1 MPRYPVNSVPEAIE
15 AIRQGGMVIV
25 VDDESRENE
34 GDLVIAAR
42 FATPDAINFM
52 AQHGRGLICVPMA
65 AEWLDRLKLPPMV
78 EVSEDSMKTAFTVS
92 VDARDGITTGISAH
106 DRARTVAVLANPD
119 SKPEDLVRPGH
130 IFPLRAKPGG
140 VLRRPGHTEA
150 SVDLAVL
157 AGLEPVAVI
166 CEIMNPD
173 GTMARMDDL
182 LAFQQVHH
190 LPLITIQDLI
200 RYRLAQ
206 ETLYVREAEATLP
219 TRYGVF
225 RAVAYTEK
233 LNGATHLALIMGNI
247 ADGRPVLTRVHSEC
261 LTGDVFG
268 SFRCDCGEQLDQA
281 LRQIAEEGRG
291 CLLYMRQEGRGIGL
305 ANKIKAYALQE
316 QGMDTVT
323 ANLALGFPPD
333 MRDYGVGAQILRDL
347 GIREIRLLT
356 NNPDKYYALEGYGL
370 TIVDRVPIAV
380 DSRPENAAYLR
391 TKREK
396 MGHWITSLK
405 E

>member
-1 MPRYPVNSVPEAIE
+1 MTDRSLNSVEEAIA
-15 AIRQGGMVIV
+15 AIRAGQMVIV

-34 GDLVIAAR
+34 GDLVVAAR
-42 FATPDAINFM
+42 HATAETINFM
-52 AQHGRGLICVPMA
+52 TQYGRGLVCVPMES
-65 AEWLDRLKLPPMV
+65 EWLDRLHLPPMV

-92 VDARDGITTGISAH
+92 VDARRNVTTGISAQ
-106 DRARTVAVLANPD
+106 DRAETVGVLCNPD
-119 SKPEDLVRPGH
+119 SKPDDLVRPGH
-130 IFPLRAKPGG
+130 MFPLRAKPGG

-150 SVDLAVL
+150 SVDLAKL
-157 AGLEPVAVI
+157 AGFEPVAVI
-166 CEIMNPD
+166 CEIMKAD
-173 GTMARMDDL
+173 GTMARFPDL
-182 LAFQQVHH
+182 AAFHDTHQ
-190 LPLITIQDLI
+190 LPLISIQDLV
-200 RYRLAQ
+200 RYRLQ
-206 ETLYVREAEATLP
+206 QDNLFVREAEATLP
-219 TRYGVF
+219 TRYGTF

-233 LNGATHLALIMGNI
+233 LNGAPHLALVMGNV
-247 ADGRPVLTRVHSEC
+247 ADGQPVLTRVHSEC

-316 QGMDTVT
+316 SGMDTVA

-347 GIREIRLLT
+347 GITQIKLLT

-370 TIVDRVPIAV
+370 TIVDRVPIHV
-380 DSRPENAAYLR
+380 PSRPENHDYL
-391 TKREK
+391 TVKKEK
-396 MGHWITSLK
+396 MGHWI
-405 E
+405 

>member
-1 MPRYPVNSVPEAIE
+1 MSDPSFSRVEEAIQ
-15 AIRQGGMVIV
+15 AIQQGQMIIV

-42 FATPDAINFM
+42 YATPDAINFM
-52 AQHGRGLICVPMA
+52 AQYGRGLICVPMA
-65 AEWLDRLKLPPMV
+65 AKWLDRLKLPPMV

-92 VDARDGITTGISAH
+92 VDARHDTTTGISAH
-106 DRARTVAVLANPD
+106 DRAQTVRVLANPA

-130 IFPLRAKPGG
+130 MFPLRAKPGG

-150 SVDLAVL
+150 AVDLATL

-166 CEIMNPD
+166 CEIMKPD
-173 GTMARMDDL
+173 GTMARLADL
-182 LAFQQVHH
+182 LEFGKAHH
-190 LPLITIQDLI
+190 LTVISIQDLI
-200 RYRLAQ
+200 RYRLSQ
-206 ETLYVREAEATLP
+206 DTLYIREAETTLP
-219 TRYGVF
+219 TRYGTF

-233 LNGATHLALIMGNI
+233 LNGATHLALTMGDITN
-247 ADGRPVLTRVHSEC
+247 GQPVLTRVHSEC

-281 LRQIAEEGRG
+281 LTQIAQEGRG

-305 ANKIKAYALQE
+305 GNKIKAYALQE
-316 QGMDTVT
+316 TGMDTVA

-347 GIREIRLLT
+347 GIRELRLLT

-370 TIVDRVPIAV
+370 KIVERVPIEV
-380 DSRPENAAYLR
+380 GERPENQHYMKA
-391 TKREK
+391 KRDK
-396 MGHWITSLK
+396 MGHWISTL
-405 E
+405 

>member
-1 MPRYPVNSVPEAIE
+1 MSDRSTNSITEAIE

-42 FATPDAINFM
+42 FATPSAINFM
-52 AQHGRGLICVPMA
+52 AQYGRGLICVPMA
-65 AEWLDRLKLPPMV
+65 AEWLDRLQLPPMV
-78 EVSEDSMKTAFTVS
+78 QRPEDSMKTAFTVS
-92 VDARDGITTGISAH
+92 VDARHHITTGISAQ
-106 DRARTVAVLANPD
+106 DRAKTVEVLCNPD

-130 IFPLRAKPGG
+130 IFPLRAQPGG

-150 SVDLAVL
+150 SVDLALL

-166 CEIMNPD
+166 CEIMKPD
-173 GTMARMDDL
+173 GTMARLKDL
-182 LAFQQVHH
+182 IAFHETH
-190 LPLITIQDLI
+190 GLPLISIQDLV
-200 RYRLAQ
+200 RYRLEQ
-206 ETLYVREAEATLP
+206 DQLFIREAETTLP
-219 TRYGVF
+219 TRYGTF
-225 RAVAYTEK
+225 RAIAYTEK
-233 LNGATHLALIMGNI
+233 LNGAAHLALVMGDV
-247 ADGRPVLTRVHSEC
+247 ADGQPVLTRVHSEC

-268 SFRCDCGEQLDQA
+268 SLRCDCGEQLDQA
-281 LRQIAEEGRG
+281 LWQIAETGRG

-316 QGMDTVT
+316 TGLDTVS

-347 GIREIRLLT
+347 GIQKLALLT

-370 TIVDRVPIAV
+370 TIVDRVPIRIV
-380 DSRPENAAYLR
+380 SRPENANYLQV
-391 TKREK
+391 KKEQ
-396 MGHWITSLK
+396 MGHWI
-405 E
+405 